1 MFINEAYAAAEPVME
16 TTPALSGTLIQLALI
31 LLIFYFLLIRP
42 QQKRVKEH
50 VSLVDQLKVGDAVV
64 TNSGIHGVIARVDE
78 TTLSLEIAPNVVIEL
93 EKMDQMYGEK
103 LDILEEKI
111 TDMGIILLHISS
123 IVEHDNNTSTVGG
136 GGPEEELKRRRE
148 ERIKKYGK
156 DNIG

>member
-1 MFINEAYAAAEPVME
+1 MNNDNKKRGSKIGGVD
-16 TTPALSGTLIQLALI
+16 LS
-31 LLIFYFLLIRP
+31 
-42 QQKRVKEH
+42 KE
-50 VSLVDQLKVGDAVV
+50 
-64 TNSGIHGVIARVDE
+64 IP
-78 TTLSLEIAPNVVIEL
+78 LEIKMMSKIQIEL